1 MPSQKP
7 DRLSAYRAKRKAGA
21 TPEPFT
27 PGRPTAPSAGG
38 PRTFV
43 VQQHRATHLH
53 WDVRLEVD
61 GVLRSW
67 AVPKGPSPNPADK
80 RFAALVEDHPL
91 DYADFEGRIPEGNY
105 GAGYVI
111 VWDRG
116 TYVELEPF
124 DEGFERGKLLF
135 ELRGH
140 KLRGRWTLVRMQGPR
155 QREAGDGKEWLLIKE
170 RDEWARDAAPPD
182 DSILSGLT
190 LKDMPDPA
198 AAEHRLRERIRR
210 LEPVPPRTEPIAVE
224 PMLARSGEAFD
235 RAGWVFEIK
244 YDGYRLLIEKDDD
257 EISLRSRRGII
268 LTPNFPEIEQAA
280 RRLPFSQFVMDGEVV
295 VHDPRG
301 VPSFSLLQQRARF
314 RGSGSLPGVRNALP
328 VTYYAFD
335 LPQSLGHDLRAL
347 PLLTRKDLLRE
358 MLPSTGP
365 MRYSEHIE
373 ESGIQVFERMRSL
386 GLEGVV
392 GKRANSP
399 YRAGRSDAWVKI
411 RTERTGDFVV
421 AGWVPNK
428 SNAADLGALALAEYR
443 DGDLVFCGR
452 VGAGFRGRTRADL
465 GERLRNLA
473 SGEALADDREVHWV
487 APVLVCEVAYKEYSL
502 DGRLRQPAFRRL
514 RDDKPPAEC
523 IGAFD
528 DPRPVEV
535 EPEARRTVAV
545 TNRDKVFFPEK
556 DLTKGHLVD
565 YYERVAPWMLPY
577 LRDRPLVLTR
587 FPDGIHGKSFYQRD
601 APDFVP
607 DWVKRTALWTETEER
622 DINYFMV
629 EDAASLKY
637 LANMGAIPI
646 HAWHSR
652 IDRLEHPDWCV
663 LDFDPKEAPF
673 TDVIAVAKE
682 TRALLDEIELPGYLK
697 TSGASGLHILIPLAR
712 RLTHDQSRTLGELLA
727 RVVVTRRPDICT
739 VVRAVR
745 KRESKVYIDYMQN
758 RHGQL
763 IVAPFSARAE
773 PAASV
778 SMPLKWSELNGGLS
792 NAKHHIENAVVRMK
806 RLGDP
811 MLSVLTDEPDLGGAL
826 AKLAGLVTPA

>member
-1 MPSQKP
+1 MAARQP
-7 DRLSAYRAKRKAGA
+7 DDLSAYRAKRKAGA
-21 TPEPFT
+21 TPEPFS
-27 PGRPTAPSAGG
+27 SADGPAVKGSG

-43 VQQHRATHLH
+43 VQQHQASHLH
-53 WDVRLEVD
+53 WDVRLEID

-67 AVPKGPSPNPADK
+67 AVPKGPSPDPADK

-124 DEGFERGKLLF
+124 DTGFESGKLLF

-140 KLRGRWTLVRMQGPR
+140 KLRGRWTLVRMKGPR

-170 RDEWARDAAPPD
+170 RDEWAREVQPAN
-182 DSILSGLT
+182 DSVLSGLT
-190 LKDMPDPA
+190 LEDMPDPA
-198 AAEHRLRERIRR
+198 VVERRLAERIRAIDPAPPETGP
-210 LEPVPPRTEPIAVE
+210 LPVK
-224 PMLARSGEAFD
+224 PMLARSGDAFD
-235 RAGWVFEIK
+235 RDGWVFEIK
-244 YDGYRLLIEKDDD
+244 YDGYRLMIEKDGDRVT
-257 EISLRSRRGII
+257 LRSRKGLV
-268 LTPNFPEIEQAA
+268 LTANFPEVEKAA
-280 RRLPFSQFVMDGEVV
+280 RRLPFSQFVIDGEAV
-295 VHDPRG
+295 VHDASG
-301 VPSFSLLQQRARF
+301 IPSFSLLQQRARL
-314 RGSGSLPGVRNALP
+314 RGSVEVSRALNALP

-335 LPQSLGHDLRAL
+335 LPQSLGHDLREL
-347 PLLTRKDLLRE
+347 PLLARKELLQA
-358 MLPSTGP
+358 MLPSAGP
-365 MRYSEHIE
+365 VRYSEHIE
-373 ESGIQVFERMRSL
+373 GSGIQVFEHVRSL

-392 GKRANSP
+392 GKRADSA
-399 YRAGRSDAWVKI
+399 YRAGRSDAWVKV
-411 RTERTGDFVV
+411 RTERTGDFVI
-421 AGWVPNK
+421 AGWAPNK
-428 SNAADLGALALAEYR
+428 SNPADVGALALAEYR
-443 DGDLVFCGR
+443 GAELTFCGR
-452 VGAGFRGRTRADL
+452 VGAGLNARARAEI
-465 GERLRNLA
+465 GERLEDLT
-473 SGEALADDREVHWV
+473 SSEALADDREVRWV
-487 APVLVCEVAYKEYSL
+487 TPTLVCEVAYKEYTL

-514 RDDKPPAEC
+514 RDDKPPTDC
-523 IGAFD
+523 IGHFD
-528 DPRPVEV
+528 DPTPVEV
-535 EPEARRTVAV
+535 EPAVRHTVAV

-565 YYERVAPWMLPY
+565 YYERIAPWMLPY
-577 LRDRPLVLTR
+577 LRERPLVLTR

-622 DINYFMV
+622 DIRYFMV

-663 LDFDPKEAPF
+663 LDLDPKDAPF
-673 TDVIAVAKE
+673 ADVVAVAKE
-682 TRALLDEIELPGYLK
+682 IRVLLDEIELPGYLK
-697 TSGASGLHILIPLAR
+697 TSGASGLHILVPLAR

-727 RVVVTRRPDICT
+727 RVVVTRLPDICT
-739 VVRAVR
+739 IVRAVR

-778 SMPLKWSELNGGLS
+778 SMPLRWSELNGRLS
-792 NAKHHIENAVVRMK
+792 NARYHIENAVARMK
-806 RLGDP
+806 RIDDP
-811 MLSVLTDEPDLGGAL
+811 MLAVLTDEPDLGAAL
-826 AKLAGLVTPA
+826 ARLAELVVA